1 MSIDVTEVERDQGK
15 TMLFKDEIQMLKR
28 VPFFSEM
35 EPAKLKLLAF
45 ASDRVSY
52 HSGDV
57 LFRQGDVGDAAYV
70 LLTGKVD
77 VLIDSPAGQIKLTE
91 MTGNAIVGEIA
102 ILCDSVRTATVRAS
116 TNVEALRIGKEQF
129 FKLMSDFP
137 DVTIKVMRVLA
148 ERLTQT
154 TAELS
159 KARTAVKS

>member
-1 MSIDVTEVERDQGK
+1 
-15 TMLFKDEIQMLKR
+15 MLFKDEIQMLKR

-35 EPAKLKLLAF
+35 EPSKLKLLAF

-52 HSGDV
+52 HAGDV
-57 LFRQGDVGDAAYV
+57 LFRQGDVLV
-70 LLTGKVD
+70 
-77 VLIDSPAGQIKLTE
+77 DSPSGTLKVAE

-137 DVTIKVMRVLA
+137 DITIKVMRVLA

-159 KARTAVKS
+159 KARTNART

>member
-1 MSIDVTEVERDQGK
+1 
-15 TMLFKDEIQMLKR
+15 MLFKDEIQMLKR

>member
-1 MSIDVTEVERDQGK
+1 MEQEQGK
-15 TMLFKDEIQMLKR
+15 SMLFKDEIQMLKR

-35 EPAKLKLLAF
+35 EPSKLKLLAF

-52 HSGDV
+52 HAGDV
-57 LFRQGDVGDAAYV
+57 LFHQGDVGDAAYV
-70 LLTGKVD
+70 VLTGKVD
-77 VLIDSPAGQIKLTE
+77 VLVDSPSGTLKVAE

-137 DVTIKVMRVLA
+137 DITIKVMRVLA

-159 KARTAVKS
+159 KARAGART

>member
-1 MSIDVTEVERDQGK
+1 
-15 TMLFKDEIQMLKR
+15 MLLKDEIQMLKR

-35 EPAKLKLLAF
+35 EPSKLKLLAF

-52 HSGDV
+52 RSGDE
-57 LFRQGDVGDAAYV
+57 LFRQGDLGDAAYV

-91 MTGNAIVGEIA
+91 MSGNAIVGEIA
-102 ILCDSVRTATVRAS
+102 ILCDSVRTATVIAS
-116 TNVEALRIGKEQF
+116 TEVEALRIGKEQF

-154 TAELS
+154 TTELS
-159 KARTAVKS
+159 KARSLSL